1 MRKMSALVALLITG
15 YILGIWN
22 FLLMPKYYIIFGLK
36 GFLVSLIVLGLG
48 LLLIHGEINTTRT
61 TRYLAHEF
69 MFKVSKLPALTLVL
83 LMFLMLSGGVVLY
96 YSARAILPI
105 FDLSDNL
112 LLPIMAGVIVLI
124 IILLAILR
132 GRSVEFLGA
141 MAVLLVVFTPLATL
155 LLRSKV
161 YSFVT
166 SPRAA
171 DYLNF
176 YRQSVF
182 SLSSG
187 LDLNGLVLMGLAVI
201 LALGLGAGV
210 YYVLGSFLPEGINI
224 KRILA
229 FVVLLQVFLSFSAA
243 MTTVYS
249 IGVAYQGHEN
259 AQARYN
265 ELHNELGE
273 IFLNPNYTPEEAM
286 GKAAEVQMA
295 IREVNKT
302 LNNFNRIEV
311 YSKDSLQNPITAVE
325 TFYLIPTV
333 IRDSEVPGGGLVI
346 ALLMGSL
353 FLAGF
358 TSLVVL
364 VEIGGQISG
373 EVFQTR
379 RTQGILFVGL
389 TMAVLGGIM
398 VIEGVRIMLTASLI
412 GFVAFMAVLEAFPL
426 LRGIAPVNRT
436 AVIPGIAVF
445 LLLGV
450 LGVAYLLKLGGTY
463 LRLGLLV
470 GLLLLAP
477 LLFNGYLLTSARGR

>member
-1 MRKMSALVALLITG
+1 MRKISILMTLLITG
-15 YILGIWN
+15 YILRIWN

-36 GFLVSLIVLGLG
+36 GFLVSLLVLGFG
-48 LLLIHGEINTTRT
+48 LLLIHSEINATRT

-69 MFKVSKLPALTLVL
+69 MFKVSKLPAVTLVL
-83 LMFLMLSGGVVLY
+83 LMFLMLSGGVILY

-105 FDLSDNL
+105 FDLPDNL
-112 LLPIMAGVIVLI
+112 LIPIMAGVIASI
-124 IILLAILR
+124 IILLVTLK

-141 MAVLLVVFTPLATL
+141 MAVLLIVFTPLATL

-161 YSFVT
+161 YGFVT
-166 SPRAA
+166 SPKAVS
-171 DYLNF
+171 YLNS

-182 SLSSG
+182 SLSSS
-187 LDLNGLVLMGLAVI
+187 LNLNGLVLMGLTVI

-210 YYVLGSFLPEGINI
+210 YYVLGSFLPGGINI

-229 FVVLLQVFLSFSAA
+229 FVVTLQIFLSFSAA

-249 IGVAYQGHEN
+249 IGVAYQGYEN
-259 AQARYN
+259 AQAKYDGV
-265 ELHNELGE
+265 LH
-273 IFLNPNYTPEEAM
+273 
-286 GKAAEVQMA
+286 
-295 IREVNKT
+295 
-302 LNNFNRIEV
+302 RIEV

-325 TFYLIPTV
+325 TFYLIPAV
-333 IRDSEVPGGGLVI
+333 IRDSGVPGGRLVI

-358 TSLVVL
+358 TSLMVL

-379 RTQGILFVGL
+379 RIQGILFVGL

-398 VIEGVRIMLTASLI
+398 VIDSVRIMLVASLI
-412 GFVAFMAVLEAFPL
+412 GFVAFMAVVEAFPL
-426 LRGIAPVNRT
+426 LRGIAPVNRG
-436 AVIPGIAVF
+436 AVILGISVS

-477 LLFNGYLLTSARGR
+477 LLFNGYLLASARGR